1 MVVNNNTRVNWAQP
15 FSFILYGL
23 EWNGISFSI
32 LYPSLYQFLVYQSTV
47 IHFVTGLI
55 GKELLLLSYPVAD
68 RKLKRQQL
76 GELMLV
82 EYSGALIL
90 CPDNELAGTYRNI
103 PPISFLSQGP
113 FRTRRL

>member
-1 MVVNNNTRVNWAQP
+1 M
-15 FSFILYGL
+15 
-23 EWNGISFSI
+23 
-32 LYPSLYQFLVYQSTV
+32 
-47 IHFVTGLI
+47 TGLI

-103 PPISFLSQGP
+103 PPGPYRDTYREEEVRCHVSEFMLTSHFFLFLLGS
-113 FRTRRL
+113 